1 MIQIRNLYK
10 AYGDTP
16 ILKDVSLD
24 IYEGEVLTIIGKSGS
39 GKTTLLRCLNLL
51 VEPERGSIHFNGTLI
66 TSPSININEV
76 RMQMGMVFQSFN
88 LFQNLNVIDNC
99 TLALRHV
106 LKMPKEKAEAKAL
119 LYLDKVGMKAFAYH
133 SVLTLSGG
141 QQQRVAIAR
150 ALLMEPKVMLFDEP
164 TSALDPLLVDEV
176 LSIIKQLKGQ
186 MTLVIVTHEMR
197 FAYEISDR
205 IIFMDEGQ
213 IEEIN
218 TPAGLFK
225 TPKSPKTKAFVDIIQ
240 SQSLNI

>member
-1 MIQIRNLYK
+1 MIKIKNLYK
-10 AYGDTP
+10 SYGDTP

-24 IYEGEVLTIIGKSGS
+24 IYDGEVVTIIGKSGS

-51 VEPERGSIHFNGTLI
+51 VEPERGSILFDGVNI
-66 TSPSININEV
+66 TSPTININDI
-76 RMQMGMVFQSFN
+76 RTRIGMVFQSFN
-88 LFQNLNVIDNC
+88 LFSNLNVIDNC
-99 TLALRHV
+99 TLALTEV
-106 LKMPKEKAEAKAL
+106 LHMDKEVATKKAL
-119 LYLDKVGMKAFAYH
+119 NYLDKVGMKDFAYK

-176 LSIIKQLKGQ
+176 LSIIKELKGQ

-205 IIFMDEGQ
+205 IVFMDDGV
-213 IEEIN
+213 IREIN
-218 TPAGLFK
+218 DPESLFK
-225 TPKSPKTKAFVDIIQ
+225 NPKEPQTKAFVDIIK
-240 SQSLNI
+240 SQSLVL

>member
-1 MIQIRNLYK
+1 MINIKNLYK
-10 AYGDTP
+10 SYGDTA

-24 IYEGEVLTIIGKSGS
+24 IYDGEVITIIGKSGS

-51 VEPERGSIHFNGTLI
+51 VEPERGSIYFDGVLI
-66 TSPSININEV
+66 TSPSININDV
-76 RMQMGMVFQSFN
+76 RTKMGMVFQSFN

-99 TLALRHV
+99 TLALTEV
-106 LKMPKEKAEAKAL
+106 LKMSKLEAKEKAL
-119 LYLDKVGMKAFAYH
+119 LYLDKVGMKEFAYQ
-133 SVLTLSGG
+133 SVSTLSGG

-176 LSIIKQLKGQ
+176 LSIIKQLKGE

-205 IIFMDEGQ
+205 IVFMSDGR
-213 IEEIN
+213 ITEIN
-218 TPAGLFK
+218 TPKALFNN
-225 TPKSPKTKAFVDIIQ
+225 PKQKETQDFIQ
-240 SQSLNI
+240 MIKSQTLSL